1 MKSKTLLKMLSV
13 GILVIAMAACNN
25 QSAKTINESIDALP
39 LDSIK
44 AIAHDTY
51 IYGYPMVDNYR
62 VEYDYYVDNSNKEFK
77 APWNQI
83 KNIAQV
89 YTAADKAVQ
98 TANSDT
104 PYSWIGYDLRNEPL
118 VLSLPEIEEGRY
130 YSVQFIDSYTY
141 NFAYLGSRSAG
152 NKAGTYML
160 VGPNWKEES
169 VEGIDKVI
177 KSETE
182 IGVIV
187 YRTQLFNPED
197 IDKVKEI
204 QANYKV
210 QTLSEYLGKTP
221 VATSPSVEWM
231 KPLTPEAQKSSLE
244 FFNEL
249 NFVMNFCPTVPS
261 EKALLARFAKIGVGP
276 GKTIDF
282 ATLSPEIK
290 NAFQAGIKEAWE
302 VTYANLMKKVAVG
315 EVASEDVFGTREY
328 INGNYLYRMA
338 GDVLGLYGNSKEE
351 AIYPLYRND
360 SEGNPLD
367 ASTNK
372 YTLKFK
378 AGELPPVNAFW
389 SLTMYNL
396 PQSLMVENP
405 INRYLINSPM
415 LPELKKD
422 ADGGITL
429 YIQNESPGNDKESNW
444 LPAPKGPFWTVLRL
458 YWPKSEAYDGTWE
471 KPAINLVK

>member
-1 MKSKTLLKMLSV
+1 MNFKNLMKLIP
-13 GILVIAMAACNN
+13 ILVIAVSMAACNN
-25 QSAKTINESIDALP
+25 QPAKTTNQSIEALP
-39 LDSIK
+39 LDSVK
-44 AIAHDTY
+44 AIAHDAY

-118 VLSLPEIEEGRY
+118 VLSLPEVEEGRY
-130 YSVQFIDSYTY
+130 YSVQFVDSYTY
-141 NFAYLGSRSAG
+141 NFAYLGSRTTG

-160 VGPNWKEES
+160 AGPNWKEEA
-169 VEGIDKVI
+169 VDGIDKVI

-187 YRTQLFNPED
+187 YRTQLFNPAD
-197 IDKVKEI
+197 IDNVKAI
-204 QANYKV
+204 QAKYKV
-210 QTLSEYLGKTP
+210 QTLSEYSGKTP
-221 VATSPSVEWM
+221 PTASAEVEWM
-231 KPLTPEAQKSSLE
+231 KPLTSDEQKSSLE
-244 FFNEL
+244 FFNVM

-261 EKALLARFAKIGVGP
+261 ETALMERFAKIGVGA

-290 NAFQAGIKEAWE
+290 NAFEAAIKEVWQ
-302 VTYANLMKKVAVG
+302 VTFADLMKKVTAG
-315 EVASEDVFGTREY
+315 EVTSEDVFGTRSY

-351 AIYPLYRND
+351 AFYPLYRED
-360 SEGNPLD
+360 SDGNKLD
-367 ASTNK
+367 ATTNK
-372 YTLKFK
+372 YTLKFNE
-378 AGELPPVNAFW
+378 GEFPPVNAFW

-429 YIQNESPGNDKESNW
+429 YIQNESPGKDKESNW

-458 YWPKSEAYDGTWE
+458 YWPKPEAYDGTWK
-471 KPAINLVK
+471 KPEINLVK